1 MFKQLLQAGA
11 AAALLAGSVSAQAV
25 LLCNAT
31 AQGSKL
37 TICYAENPS
46 AGGQVTGTPVDA
58 RGEFNAFLKQN
69 TIGVDS
75 FVGQSP
81 GNPISTPEESPI
93 GVDFGNG
100 ITGSV
105 TGSYEI
111 FDPLTGE
118 SAGFRSSVYVL
129 GNNNPESSEG
139 RFGTSGDGDA
149 ERFIQGN
156 NTFVIEF
163 SQLVSAFGFYAT
175 DVGDFGGLLTLELLD
190 ANGTRVGDAIE
201 IVTSTPTGETES
213 AGGGNLLFWG
223 FVDTANQYKSVR
235 VNFNIDADGMGFDD
249 FVTGTLADGPPNP
262 TPQPASL
269 ALLGAAL
276 AAAGLSR
283 RRARRT
289 S

>member
-11 AAALLAGSVSAQAV
+11 AAALLAGSVSAQAA
-25 LLCNAT
+25 LCNVT
-31 AQGSKL
+31 TPGGKL
-37 TICYAENPS
+37 TICYAENP
-46 AGGQVTGTPVDA
+46 AAAGQVTGTPVDA
-58 RGEFNAFLKQN
+58 RGEFNAFLKQS

-190 ANGTRVGDAIE
+190 ANGDRVGDAID
-201 IVTSTPTGETES
+201 IITSTPEGETDAS
-213 AGGGNLLFWG
+213 GGGNLLFWG
-223 FVDTANQYKSVR
+223 FVDTQNQYKSVR
-235 VNFNIDADGMGFDD
+235 VNFSIDADGMGFDD
-249 FVTGTLADGPPNP
+249 FVTGTLAGPPNP
-262 TPQPASL
+262 TPEPASL

>member
-11 AAALLAGSVSAQAV
+11 AAALLAGSVGAQAA
-25 LLCNAT
+25 LCNAT
-31 AQGSKL
+31 SAGSKL

-46 AGGQVTGTPVDA
+46 AGGQVIGTPVDA
-58 RGEFNAFLKQN
+58 RGEFNAFLKQS

-75 FVGQSP
+75 FIGQSP
-81 GNPISTPEESPI
+81 GNPILNPEESPVA
-93 GVDFGNG
+93 VDFGNG

-105 TGSYEI
+105 TGAYEI

-139 RFGTSGDGDA
+139 RFGTSGDGDG

-175 DVGDFGGLLTLELLD
+175 DVGD
-190 ANGTRVGDAIE
+190 
-201 IVTSTPTGETES
+201 
-213 AGGGNLLFWG
+213 
-223 FVDTANQYKSVR
+223 
-235 VNFNIDADGMGFDD
+235 
-249 FVTGTLADGPPNP
+249 
-262 TPQPASL
+262 
-269 ALLGAAL
+269 
-276 AAAGLSR
+276 
-283 RRARRT
+283 
-289 S
+289 